1 MNQERREFIQSVR
14 DFNYSFKD
22 DYAQRFFGKKYG
34 ELDGQDRLTVDDM
47 IEGDNE

>member
-1 MNQERREFIQSVR
+1 MNQERREFIQGVK
-14 DFNYSFKD
+14 DFNYGFKD

-34 ELDGQDRLTVDDM
+34 ELDGQERLAVDDM